1 MKYLFKTI
9 IRNFIR
15 KPATNLIN
23 LFGLAISFTVVIIL
37 SVYCYSELTTDNF
50 QKNGDRVNL
59 FLSSKD
65 GLYTPGILK
74 TNIDQ
79 KIPEAELTVQIGG
92 TWEAPVFQSEKKDPI
107 TSDMIFADVD
117 FFKLFSYNFI
127 EGSKETA
134 LINPL
139 TVVITTSLSEKLFGR
154 EKALGKQ
161 IKLNNDKIL
170 TVSGVIE
177 VPKHNSC
184 LSFSALSSMDTRKI
198 VMDNGG
204 EFTEWGWCD
213 FQTFVLLK
221 DKVNPQQTQKA
232 ISSLF
237 PDNKQDQINSAL
249 LLPLKKIYFSNLSLL
264 GDNYLRT
271 GDQKRII
278 ILVMV
283 ALLVLVVALINF
295 LNISTSQWQERIKQT
310 GVLKVFGARQSSIF
324 SNILAESF
332 IFFFVALLI
341 SIDIVNTINPFIL
354 NYTGI
359 KYNQHLTFSPTF
371 FAVSIG
377 FIIIFSIAFSGLP
390 ALRIATSRAVDNL
403 KNRINNDR
411 SKFSFRGFLVT
422 MQFFIAIALIAFT
435 ILVQKQVRYGCTS
448 LGFKREN
455 IIGIKLTEQLGQKRD
470 VLKKSL
476 EDLPQVA
483 NVSFSQYYP
492 GKLLSQWTSSLNYNG
507 ERKQVT
513 FNTFSADPRFFDI
526 LDLQLIKGRLYDETL
541 STDKKKIVVN
551 EMFLRISKIENP
563 LGATIEEGMVGEKV
577 SQAEIIGVV
586 KDFHFKS
593 VDQPI
598 AALAIRN
605 EPAASYCLLTSRTGD
620 FNSLN
625 NLLNQ
630 IKKTSSELSP
640 SFPVEISFVDQA
652 IENMYQS
659 ELRFRRTF
667 SLLAACA
674 IVLSSL
680 GILAMSLFGCQK
692 RIKEIGIR
700 KVNGARISEILIML
714 NKDFVKWVG
723 IAFVAACPVA
733 WYAAHRWL
741 QGFAYKT
748 AISWWVFVLAGIIAL
763 GIALITVSLQS
774 MRAAMRN
781 PVEALRYE

>member
-1 MKYLFKTI
+1 
-9 IRNFIR
+9 
-15 KPATNLIN
+15 
-23 LFGLAISFTVVIIL
+23 
-37 SVYCYSELTTDNF
+37 
-50 QKNGDRVNL
+50 
-59 FLSSKD
+59 
-65 GLYTPGILK
+65 
-74 TNIDQ
+74 
-79 KIPEAELTVQIGG
+79 
-92 TWEAPVFQSEKKDPI
+92 
-107 TSDMIFADVD
+107 
-117 FFKLFSYNFI
+117 
-127 EGSKETA
+127 
-134 LINPL
+134 
-139 TVVITTSLSEKLFGR
+139 
-154 EKALGKQ
+154 
-161 IKLNNDKIL
+161 
-170 TVSGVIE
+170 
-177 VPKHNSC
+177 
-184 LSFSALSSMDTRKI
+184 
-198 VMDNGG
+198 
-204 EFTEWGWCD
+204 
-213 FQTFVLLK
+213 
-221 DKVNPQQTQKA
+221 
-232 ISSLF
+232 
-237 PDNKQDQINSAL
+237 
-249 LLPLKKIYFSNLSLL
+249 
-264 GDNYLRT
+264 
-271 GDQKRII
+271 
-278 ILVMV
+278 MV